1 MDLTPPLAPSDPKS
15 IRVGL
20 PGPVDG
26 YLARLADEQARFLS
40 AWTDANRS
48 LHPSSGQVAK
58 VASIQLRLTQEFLDA
73 QRAIVRRRAETD
85 VAITAIA
92 SEVNNESAALLDA
105 ARARASVSLGTP
117 MPPPAASASGALAPP
132 ARNGVLPMPLPA
144 PAPMPMPAPHR
155 QPFAPPAAVDRQG
168 APSIDDESLAR
179 LIDGVFES
187 SEPDGV
193 AARRELRELLDGWWR
208 VENQEAQAAIDDA
221 QARAA
226 MHLHLARVEADE
238 LARFTPPSP
247 AAPAAPAYVPRSSS
261 ALPAP
266 LVTALDSTDHEHLDD
281 VLAHLLDEFGPAESA
296 VERAPIDQAPA
307 TPIAD
312 GPMPRLPEPD
322 PAAPDSLNDRTAA
335 PQEAFDT
342 FWGTFTGSRKR
353 TWLFPQLLLPA
364 VTVIAVLALVLAV
377 VG

>member
-26 YLARLADEQARFLS
+26 YLARLADEQARFLA

-92 SEVNNESAALLDA
+92 TETALETAGLIDA
-105 ARARASVSLGTP
+105 AREGVAIAVGTP
-117 MPPPAASASGALAPP
+117 L
-132 ARNGVLPMPLPA
+132 PLPA
-144 PAPMPMPAPHR
+144 GRAAHLLPPPGGAQARESGAPGPGD
-155 QPFAPPAAVDRQG
+155 FAPPSAVERQG
-168 APSIDDESLAR
+168 APSVDDESLAR

-193 AARRELRELLDGWWR
+193 AARRELRDLLDGWWR

-221 QARAA
+221 HARAA
-226 MHLHLARVEADE
+226 MHLHLAKVEADE
-238 LARFTPPSP
+238 LVRFAPPSP
-247 AAPAAPAYVPRSSS
+247 VAPTPPAYVPPSSERLPQPLVS
-261 ALPAP
+261 ALDA
-266 LVTALDSTDHEHLDD
+266 TDHEHLDD
-281 VLAHLLDEFGPAESA
+281 VLAHLLDELEPAAAAMEVATLESSQRGLVA
-296 VERAPIDQAPA
+296 DAPA
-307 TPIAD
+307 
-312 GPMPRLPEPD
+312 PRLPAPEAPS
-322 PAAPDSLNDRTAA
+322 PDSLNDRTAA
-335 PQEAFDT
+335 PQDAFDR
-342 FWGTFTGSRKR
+342 FWGSVTGSRSR
-353 TWLFPQLLLPA
+353 SWLFPQLLLPA